1 MANAFHYSIGRKF
14 IQAVSGAFLIIFLLL
29 HATINFFSVI
39 DSFTGKFGVVAND
52 DKLFSAGDGLFQLGC
67 DFMSTPVITIM
78 VPVLALGFLIHIG
91 YGIYL
96 SYYNMR
102 ARGGV
107 KRYEVASK
115 AKADSWAS
123 TNMLVLGIVILG
135 IVFFHLTHF
144 WADMQL
150 KEFTGGEA
158 VLVLFV
164 LELDHVL
171 PPLEPQF
178 DHLLHAGVPLNGV
191 VHLLGGVSEIARQGA
206 HDLGVVVQ
214 EGHAAGQA
222 GVLEDLPCGFEIGE
236 FLLVVPQS
244 GVAHEIGDAVVQEL
258 GVHHGDH
265 FGVEVL
271 EIGEFFLV
279 QFLDHPL
286 VHHFSDEV
294 VRGDDDVI
302 SCSARLELGEHHF
315 IGVEDVLL
323 DDAVVFLFEAFQQ
336 FRGEVVRPGVDVEN
350 LFSSAACEC
359 HGRKHKNEKEQDW
372 GFGFHFP

>member
-14 IQAVSGAFLIIFLLL
+14 IQAVSGAFLSIFLLL

-158 VLVLFV
+158 ENPYLLLTTVFGSLFNLIVYLVWFV
-164 LELDHVL
+164 AVWY
-171 PPLEPQF
+171 
-178 DHLLHAGVPLNGV
+178 HLCH
-191 VHLLGGVSEIARQGA
+191 
-206 HDLGVVVQ
+206 
-214 EGHAAGQA
+214 
-222 GVLEDLPCGFEIGE
+222 GFWSMFQTVGW
-236 FLLVVPQS
+236 S
-244 GVAHEIGDAVVQEL
+244 GSVWMK
-258 GVHHGDH
+258 
-265 FGVEVL
+265 
-271 EIGEFFLV
+271 
-279 QFLDHPL
+279 
-286 VHHFSDEV
+286 
-294 VRGDDDVI
+294 
-302 SCSARLELGEHHF
+302 RLKV
-315 IGVEDVLL
+315 IGVIVATIICLMFVTV
-323 DDAVVFLFEAFQQ
+323 AVNAYIM
-336 FRGEVVRPGVDVEN
+336 
-350 LFSSAACEC
+350 A
-359 HGRKHKNEKEQDW
+359 
-372 GFGFHFP
+372 